1 MKKISE
7 VTPENGSEHTHIVIG
22 AENSRSEPLAIP
34 KKKNKNGDI
43 LLHIRFIV
51 PQGIP
56 KHLGASN

>member
-7 VTPENGSEHTHIVIG
+7 VTPENGSEYTHIVIG

-34 KKKNKNGDI
+34 KKNGDI